1 MFVMLFGFPP
11 FYVDPNRYYGQ
22 KEADAIYALIQKGF
36 FPEVRKGYGPWFPRK
51 ITASEEARDLM
62 SKLMESDR
70 GKRLSA
76 KEALQHAWITNGGP
90 KQKPNALVQIKNL
103 VKSEPNLEED
113 PKLTVETLQEFARFA
128 DNRRFKFAITALF
141 RDKFQE
147 MRPQHF
153 QNLKKLF
160 KQMDLD
166 GNGKI
171 SYQEFEQGMLNLKDV
186 NLNKQQITKM
196 FKDLDMNNMGEIAF
210 EEFLNAAVHDYLV
223 ASDERLYYCFRELDD
238 DEDGKIRTAQL
249 KQKIKELNPY
259 NQADELLKIVD
270 EADLDHNGFID
281 YEEFL
286 RSLHP
291 NFDDTPK
298 WFWEIQKD
306 VVKNKDKDQDN
317 DKEKEKDKTND
328 GTNGNKLNNDE
339 DDNKE

>member
-1 MFVMLFGFPP
+1 V
-11 FYVDPNRYYGQ
+11 
-22 KEADAIYALIQKGF
+22 
-36 FPEVRKGYGPWFPRK
+36 
-51 ITASEEARDLM
+51 
-62 SKLMESDR
+62 
-70 GKRLSA
+70 
-76 KEALQHAWITNGGP
+76 
-90 KQKPNALVQIKNL
+90 
-103 VKSEPNLEED
+103 
-113 PKLTVETLQEFARFA
+113 QEFARFA
-128 DNRRFKFAITALF
+128 DNRRFKFAVTALF

-186 NLNKQQITKM
+186 NLNKQQISKM

-238 DEDGKIRTAQL
+238 DEDGKIKTAQL

-270 EADLDHNGFID
+270 EADLDKNGFID

-298 WFWEIQKD
+298 WFWEIHKD
-306 VVKNKDKDQDN
+306 IPNKNDN
-317 DKEKEKDKTND
+317 NKED
-328 GTNGNKLNNDE
+328 GNNND